1 MWRYENFTVL
11 IILSLAPF
19 MWWSAIF
26 LQFSWLWEVVYHW
39 GAINTAVHLYVL
51 FLSSFPTPVPTST
64 SPYFL
69 LRFAFFES
77 YRFLFFFYYLKT
89 DTNAN
94 ASFSLPIGLG
104 MFPMVPLTA
113 ILQSKMRLKWVIL
126 IGFLLMCV
134 FLLLPLSP
142 TRT

>member
-51 FLSSFPTPVPTST
+51 
-64 SPYFL
+64 
-69 LRFAFFES
+69 
-77 YRFLFFFYYLKT
+77 
-89 DTNAN
+89 
-94 ASFSLPIGLG
+94 
-104 MFPMVPLTA
+104 
-113 ILQSKMRLKWVIL
+113 
-126 IGFLLMCV
+126 
-134 FLLLPLSP
+134 PLSILSHSCSYFDL
-142 TRT
+142 RLLASLRLFQVLSFFSFMIMQREC